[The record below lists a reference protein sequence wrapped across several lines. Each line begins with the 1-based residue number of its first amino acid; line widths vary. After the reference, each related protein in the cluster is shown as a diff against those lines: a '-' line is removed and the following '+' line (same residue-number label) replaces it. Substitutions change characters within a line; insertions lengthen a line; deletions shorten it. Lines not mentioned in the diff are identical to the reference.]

1 MEADYLTS
9 GDLAMWE
16 SNRHCYKHRDGMA
29 ATGIGLA
36 AGLGGGALLLA
47 AAGIWGINQAS
58 KARSEGASKAIDIL
72 AQTQLQERV
81 SREGWQNNH
90 APTISQYVDA
100 PGQALTRCRTPKQSR
115 WLRRSMAIRGSTPPL
130 EGAISSAWRGIPPRS
145 LVVATR
151 ARVSPSGVGRESVPP
166 LTLKTATICY
176 SLKKSIT
183 IWTQSAQHP
192 KTP

>member
-1 MEADYLTS
+1 
-9 GDLAMWE
+9 MWE

-58 KARSEGASKAIDIL
+58 KARSEGTSKAIDIL

-90 APTISQYVDA
+90 APTISQYVDVRAGAGAGAGANALSNAEAIALAQAINGNSGLNSAIGGCNFLRVARYSA
-100 PGQALTRCRTPKQSR
+100 PQPCGCDTCQ
-115 WLRRSMAIRGSTPPL
+115 G
-130 EGAISSAWRGIPPRS
+130 
-145 LVVATR
+145 
-151 ARVSPSGVGRESVPP
+151 
-166 LTLKTATICY
+166 
-176 SLKKSIT
+176 
-183 IWTQSAQHP
+183 
-192 KTP
+192 

>member
-1 MEADYLTS
+1 
-9 GDLAMWE
+9 MWE

-90 APTISQYVDA
+90 APTISQYVDVRAGAGAGAGAGANALAAAEAMALASAINNNSNGLNSAIGGCNFLRVARYSA
-100 PGQALTRCRTPKQSR
+100 PKPCGCDTCQD
-115 WLRRSMAIRGSTPPL
+115 
-130 EGAISSAWRGIPPRS
+130 
-145 LVVATR
+145 
-151 ARVSPSGVGRESVPP
+151 
-166 LTLKTATICY
+166 
-176 SLKKSIT
+176 
-183 IWTQSAQHP
+183 
-192 KTP
+192 

>member
-16 SNRHCYKHRDGMA
+16 SNRHCYKHRDGMG

-47 AAGIWGINQAS
+47 AAGLWGINQAS

-72 AQTQLQERV
+72 AQTQIQERI

-90 APTISQYVDA
+90 APTISQYVDVRAGAGAGAGAGANALAAAEAMALAQAINNNSNGLNSAIGGCNFLRVARYSA
-100 PGQALTRCRTPKQSR
+100 PQPCGCDTCQ
-115 WLRRSMAIRGSTPPL
+115 G
-130 EGAISSAWRGIPPRS
+130 
-145 LVVATR
+145 
-151 ARVSPSGVGRESVPP
+151 
-166 LTLKTATICY
+166 
-176 SLKKSIT
+176 
-183 IWTQSAQHP
+183 
-192 KTP
+192 

>member
-36 AGLGGGALLLA
+36 AGLGSGALLLA

-90 APTISQYVDA
+90 APTISQYVDVRAGAGAGAGAGANALAAAEAMALASTINNNSNGLNSAIGGCNFLRVARYSA
-100 PGQALTRCRTPKQSR
+100 PKPCGCDTCQD
-115 WLRRSMAIRGSTPPL
+115 
-130 EGAISSAWRGIPPRS
+130 
-145 LVVATR
+145 
-151 ARVSPSGVGRESVPP
+151 
-166 LTLKTATICY
+166 
-176 SLKKSIT
+176 
-183 IWTQSAQHP
+183 
-192 KTP
+192 